1 MRLCVFC
8 GSSPGNQAVYLEAAQ
23 QLGSALAKA
32 GIGLVYGGAQVGLMG
47 AVADAALAAGG
58 EVIGVIPRQLVE
70 RELAHGGLT
79 ELREVGSM
87 HERKAMMADLSDGFI
102 ALPGGV
108 GTFEELFEVWTW
120 AQLGHHQKPCALLN
134 VDGYYD
140 KLIAFLD
147 HAMNEGFMK
156 QPYRAMLI
164 VASDV
169 DSVLARVEA
178 YEAPKVAKWMGNNTD
193 TIKAYLQ
200 VTSNHLP

>member
-8 GSSPGNQAVYLEAAQ
+8 GSSPGNQPVYLEAAQ
-23 QLGSALAKA
+23 QLGTALAKA
-32 GIGLVYGGAQVGLMG
+32 GTGLVYGGAQVGLMG
-47 AVADAALAAGG
+47 AVADAAVAAGG

-134 VDGYYD
+134 VGGYYD

-156 QPYRAMLI
+156 QPYREMLI
-164 VASDV
+164 VAPDV
-169 DSVLARVEA
+169 DSVLARIKA
-178 YEAPKVAKWMGNNTD
+178 YEAPTVAKWMGTNGR
-193 TIKAYLQ
+193 
-200 VTSNHLP
+200 